1 MRLIEKEMN
10 KAVDTMQ
17 PWAKDNTQVTIAEG
31 DWSTWAYV
39 SLHGHPIAT
48 GERMRSGARVFSSNY
63 RTLEQWPT
71 RTTMSRL
78 RALGFNVY
86 TRKGIVYHEG
96 EAVA

>member
-10 KAVDTMQ
+10 RAVDAMQ

-31 DWSTWAYV
+31 DWSTWAHVY
-39 SLHGHPIAT
+39 LHGHPIAT
-48 GERMRSGARVFSSNY
+48 VERMRSGARVFSINY

-86 TRKGIVYHEG
+86 TRKGVVYHEG
-96 EAVA
+96 EAVV